1 LSQVR
6 AEEAESRR
14 IEFRGRSDRPELYP
28 GLMFTVEA
36 HPTLGNV
43 ELLVIEVEHATEQPA
58 QNQGETGALA
68 YSNRFRAVPA
78 GTSYRPPRTAPTPR
92 ISGVTTAVVLPAPDG
107 PPNEPWL
114 DENGCYRVRMNCE
127 VFTLSSRQ
135 ILARSVRMAQSS
147 AGSGYGIHFPLRPG
161 TEVVIAFINGD
172 LDRPLIVGAVP
183 NEITPSPVTGAEAR
197 VNRIKTHDG
206 VVIEMEDA

>member
-1 LSQVR
+1 
-6 AEEAESRR
+6 
-14 IEFRGRSDRPELYP
+14 
-28 GLMFTVEA
+28 M
-36 HPTLGNV
+36 
-43 ELLVIEVEHATEQPA
+43 TEQPA
-58 QNQGETGALA
+58 QNRGETGALA
-68 YSNRFRAVPA
+68 YANRFRAIPA
-78 GTSYRPPRTAPTPR
+78 RPQLRPPRTTPTPR
-92 ISGVTTAVVLPAPDG
+92 IAGLSTAIVLAAPEG

-114 DENGCYRVRMNCE
+114 DENGSYRVRMNCE
-127 VFTLSSRQ
+127 MFTLSNRQ
-135 ILARSVRMAQSS
+135 ILARSVRMAQAS

-206 VVIEMEDA
+206 VVIEMEDS